1 MFNPPRRQ
9 KKLKVR
15 ALTTVDMRRT
25 ISTRSLTT
33 LLLVLVGFVNCI
45 LLFVI
50 VGIYTDH
57 AGYYVEVRRT
67 HDSNM
72 PWIIAETGGREMFRA
87 NAINVEQTIGL
98 PLAVN
103 VTTYRRK
110 TSPTKNA
117 TKAIDFQVKVDVNDI
132 VNSSLGR
139 DVKKR
144 NNQTFNSSDIL
155 IGRNKTLSL
164 NNVEIAKNDSKKEE
178 WLMDIFQSIRK
189 NWTFNEKEAK
199 NLRSLLEKKCQTKK
213 MFLTT
218 QQNTPL
224 NSSLKYEAERTTKI
238 EVTAALHKR
247 FPKTMPYISESF
259 NKCSIV
265 GSSGIL
271 LNSTCGQSID
281 SSDFVVRFN
290 LAHVQKFA
298 KDVGSRTDLVTCNP
312 GILKTMYESVSRK
325 GSKRFTA
332 FMAREY
338 PKATLLLPA
347 FTYHFT
353 SKLSFKAQDALK
365 GQHLNVVYLHPLHH
379 TLVKR
384 FWKSQKVHEVRV
396 STGLLLFTSMMS
408 FCKEVHLYGYWPF
421 EEDPDGNPLLYHY
434 FDEKAIMLSDR
445 KLKRQFHNMP
455 EEFDKYRTWHNKG
468 AIRLHVGQCTVP
480 P

>member
-1 MFNPPRRQ
+1 M
-9 KKLKVR
+9 KSTVI
-15 ALTTVDMRRT
+15 ALTTGDMRRT
-25 ISTRSLTT
+25 ISTRSSTT
-33 LLLVLVGFVNCI
+33 FLLVFVGFTNCI
-45 LLFVI
+45 VLFVM

-57 AGYYVEVRRT
+57 TGYYVEVRRT
-67 HDSNM
+67 RDSNM
-72 PWIIAETGGREMFRA
+72 PLMIAETGGRETFRA
-87 NAINVEQTIGL
+87 NAINVERTQGV
-98 PLAVN
+98 PVAVN
-103 VTTYRRK
+103 VTTYRK
-110 TSPTKNA
+110 KQSPIKNSTKS
-117 TKAIDFQVKVDVNDI
+117 IDSQVEVDVNEI
-132 VNSSLGR
+132 VTSNFGQ

-144 NNQTFNSSDIL
+144 NNQTFDSSDIL

-164 NNVEIAKNDSKKEE
+164 NNVETPKNDGEKEA
-178 WLMDIFQSIRK
+178 LLIDIFQSIRK
-189 NWTFNEKEAK
+189 NWTFNEKEAT
-199 NLRSLLEKKCQTKK
+199 NLRSLLEEKCQTKE

-238 EVTAALHKR
+238 EVTAAVHKR

-259 NKCSIV
+259 NKCSFV

-298 KDVGSRTDLVTCNP
+298 KDVGSRTDLITCNP
-312 GILKTMYESVSRK
+312 WILKSKYGSVSRK
-325 GSKRFTA
+325 GSGRFTA
-332 FMAREY
+332 FMTREY
-338 PKATLLLPA
+338 PNATLLLPA

-353 SKLSFKAQDALK
+353 SKLSFRAQDALK

-379 TLVKR
+379 TMVKR
-384 FWKSQKVHEVRV
+384 FWKSQKVNEVRV
-396 STGLLLFTSMMS
+396 SSGLLLFTSMMS

-421 EEDPDGNPLLYHY
+421 AEDPDGNPLLYHY
-434 FDEKAIMLSDR
+434 FDENAIMLSDR
-445 KLKRQFHNMP
+445 KLKRRMHNMP

-468 AIRLHVGQCTVP
+468 AIRLHVGQCTSP

>member
-1 MFNPPRRQ
+1 MWLCMKQFQHSSHN
-9 KKLKVR
+9 LDEV
-15 ALTTVDMRRT
+15 ALTTENMRRT

-33 LLLVLVGFVNCI
+33 FVVVFVGFTNCI
-45 LLFVI
+45 VLFVM
-50 VGIYTDH
+50 VGIYTDN
-57 AGYYVEVRRT
+57 AGYYIEVRRT
-67 HDSNM
+67 RDSDM
-72 PWIIAETGGREMFRA
+72 PLRIAETGGREMISA
-87 NAINVEQTIGL
+87 NAINIERTLGL
-98 PLAVN
+98 PVAVN
-103 VTTYRRK
+103 VTT
-110 TSPTKNA
+110 SPIKNA
-117 TKAIDFQVKVDVNDI
+117 KAAIDSPIKVDVNGI
-132 VNSSLGR
+132 VNSNLGR

-155 IGRNKTLSL
+155 IGRNKTLSF
-164 NNVEIAKNDSKKEE
+164 NNVETAKNDSKKEE
-178 WLMDIFQSIRK
+178 WLMDIFQNIRK
-189 NWTFNEKEAK
+189 NWTFNEKEAS
-199 NLRSLLEKKCQTKK
+199 NLRSLLEEKCQTKE

-224 NSSLKYEAERTTKI
+224 NSNLTYEAERSTKI
-238 EVTAALHKR
+238 EVTAAVYKR

-281 SSDFVVRFN
+281 SSEFVVRFN

-298 KDVGSRTDLVTCNP
+298 KDVGSRTDLITCNP
-312 GILKTMYESVSRK
+312 GMLKSMYGSVSRK
-325 GSKRFTA
+325 GSKSFTA
-332 FMAREY
+332 FMTREY
-338 PKATLLLPA
+338 PNATLLLPA

-353 SKLSFKAQDALK
+353 SKLSFRAQDALK

-379 TLVKR
+379 TMVKR
-384 FWKSQKVHEVRV
+384 FWKSQKVNEVRV

-434 FDEKAIMLSDR
+434 FDEKAIMLSPR
-445 KLKRQFHNMP
+445 KLKRRIHNMP
-455 EEFDKYRTWHNKG
+455 DEFDKYLTWHNKG
-468 AIRLHVGQCTVP
+468 AIRLHVGQCTAP

>member
-1 MFNPPRRQ
+1 
-9 KKLKVR
+9 
-15 ALTTVDMRRT
+15 MRHT

-33 LLLVLVGFVNCI
+33 FVLVFVGFTNCI
-45 LLFVI
+45 VLFVM

-67 HDSNM
+67 RDSNV
-72 PWIIAETGGREMFRA
+72 PLIIAETGGREMFRA
-87 NAINVEQTIGL
+87 NAINMEQTQGV
-98 PLAVN
+98 PAAVN
-103 VTTYRRK
+103 VTTYRKK
-110 TSPTKNA
+110 TSPIKNS
-117 TKAIDFQVKVDVNDI
+117 TKAIDSPIKVDVNGI

-164 NNVEIAKNDSKKEE
+164 NNVETEQNDSKKEE
-178 WLMDIFQSIRK
+178 SWLMDIFQSIRK
-189 NWTFNEKEAK
+189 NWTFNEKEAT
-199 NLRSLLEKKCQTKK
+199 NLRSLLEEKCQTQE

-224 NSSLKYEAERTTKI
+224 NSSLKYEAERTTTI
-238 EVTAALHKR
+238 DVTAAVHKR

-298 KDVGSRTDLVTCNP
+298 KDVGSRTDLITCNP
-312 GILKTMYESVSRK
+312 GILKTQYDSVSRK
-325 GSKRFTA
+325 GSRGFTA
-332 FMAREY
+332 FMTREY
-338 PKATLLLPA
+338 PKATLLLSA
-347 FTYHFT
+347 FTHHFT
-353 SKLSFKAQDALK
+353 SKLSFRAQDALK

-379 TLVKR
+379 TMVKR
-384 FWKSQKVHEVRV
+384 FWKSQKVNEVRV
-396 STGLLLFTSMMS
+396 SSGLLLFTSMMS

-421 EEDPDGNPLLYHY
+421 AEDPDGNPLLYHY
-434 FDEKAIMLSDR
+434 FDENAIMLSDR
-445 KLKRQFHNMP
+445 KLKKRLHNMP

-468 AIRLHVGQCTVP
+468 AIRLHVGQCTSP